1 MWAVGVTIYRMMAG
15 KIPKFIGNKF
25 EPLPTNFSQDLRY
38 LVDKLLNLDPLDR
51 FTINQVLRYP
61 IISKALD
68 KIVDDLILLTSNYNT
83 S

>member
-1 MWAVGVTIYRMMAG
+1 MWSVGVTIYRMMAG
-15 KIPKFIGNKF
+15 KIPYIIGSKY
-25 EPLPTNFSQDLRY
+25 EPLPTNFSQGLRY
-38 LVDKLLNLDPLDR
+38 LVDRLLTLDPIDR

-68 KIVDDLILLTSNYNT
+68 KIVDDLIPLTSNYKT